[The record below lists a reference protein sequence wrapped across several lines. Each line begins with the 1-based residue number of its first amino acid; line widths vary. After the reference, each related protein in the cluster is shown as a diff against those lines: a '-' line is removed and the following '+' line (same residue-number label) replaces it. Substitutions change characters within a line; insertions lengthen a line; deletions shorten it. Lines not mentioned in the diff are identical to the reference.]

1 MQYRTRSLSLS
12 ALRTHG
18 IRWGVVP
25 RGVAENLR
33 HATAYA
39 VYCGMMMNQNGWSMT
54 RKQLRELH
62 GLTDDQLDA
71 ALKRLTECGYVARD
85 ATDAVVDWIT
95 ALPADAMQDVDP
107 EDYAPV
113 VGNMKDRTQRMPE
126 KAPAAKRPAP
136 AGWPEPRMP
145 RRQMAARAPTDP
157 DDPIPF

>member
-1 MQYRTRSLSLS
+1 MQYRTRSLSLG

-25 RGVAENLR
+25 RGVAENVR

-39 VYCGMMMNQNGWSMT
+39 VYCAMMMNQNGWSMT

-95 ALPADAMQDVDP
+95 ALPADAMQSIDP
-107 EDYAPV
+107 EDYAPT
-113 VGNMKDRTQRMPE
+113 VGNMKDRTQR
-126 KAPAAKRPAP
+126 AAPAP
-136 AGWPEPRMP
+136 AGWPEPKMP
-145 RRQMAARAPTDP
+145 RRRMAARAPADP

>member
-1 MQYRTRSLSLS
+1 MHYRTRSMGLG

-39 VYCGMMMNQNGWSMT
+39 VYCGMMMNQSGWSMN

-62 GLTDDQLDA
+62 GLNDDQLDA
-71 ALKRLTECGYVARD
+71 ALKRLHECGYITRD
-85 ATDAVVDWIT
+85 PDESAVDWIT
-95 ALPADAMQDVDP
+95 ALPAEQMLEVAP
-107 EDYAPV
+107 EDYAPAV
-113 VGNMKDRTQRMPE
+113 ADWKKP
-126 KAPAAKRPAP
+126 KAP

-145 RRQMAARAPTDP
+145 RRSLAARAPADP